1 MNMLNWV
8 PEVQNFPTI
17 VSDRDS
23 PVDEVGYAELRL
35 FCLLYGGTKTDT
47 LTSLRYARYMT
58 MMAKSNKVMPQR
70 LPTTERA
77 AHYHSLRVHFQVV
90 GWTVLSNAMLQ
101 ANEWGWQMANNSLCP
116 VMTDLDAAPAKVL
129 QFIRCMCKSTGK
141 NPCGTKQ
148 CSCHKNGLRCLMA
161 CNECRGQSWNNTD
174 TTMNLD
180 VNDDDHHHDE
190 DDEGNLDV

>member
-1 MNMLNWV
+1 MKMLNWV

-35 FCLLYGGTKTDT
+35 FCLLYGGTKMDT
-47 LTSLRYARYMT
+47 LTSLRYSRYMT
-58 MMAKSNKVMPQR
+58 MMAKSNKVMPHR
-70 LPTTERA
+70 LPPTERA

-129 QFIRCMCKSTGK
+129 
-141 NPCGTKQ
+141 
-148 CSCHKNGLRCLMA
+148 
-161 CNECRGQSWNNTD
+161 
-174 TTMNLD
+174 
-180 VNDDDHHHDE
+180 
-190 DDEGNLDV
+190 